1 MIEDLLLRWVVT
13 ALFAVSAVECIYA
26 LIASRRSWIQIVS
39 HGLHFV
45 MAVAMAVM
53 AWPWGAALPTTIEP
67 MVFFLLATG
76 WFAVRT
82 VAAVGHRGANAYHAA
97 MMAAMAWMYAVMSGA
112 LLPQPADGVS
122 PGVGHGGHHGGHSM
136 PGADASAI
144 SAPPFIDGL
153 NWLCTIGFAVAT
165 LWWLYLYFVGRRA
178 QPALPASRF
187 FGTACQAMMAAGM
200 SIMFAVML

>member
-13 ALFAVSAVECIYA
+13 ALFVISAAECAWA
-26 LIASRRSWIQIVS
+26 LVLARRSWTQFVS
-39 HGLHFV
+39 HGLHLV

-53 AWPWGAALPTTIEP
+53 AWPWGAALPTIEP

-82 VAAVGHRGANAYHAA
+82 LAMAGHRVANAYHAA
-97 MMAAMAWMYAVMSGA
+97 MMLAMAWMYAVMSGT
-112 LLPQPADGVS
+112 LVPRPADGVG
-122 PGVGHGGHHGGHSM
+122 PAAGHGGHHGGHAM
-136 PGADASAI
+136 PGADASAA
-144 SAPPFIDGL
+144 SAPPFIDAL
-153 NWLCTIGFAVAT
+153 NWLCALGFAVAT
-165 LWWLYLYFVGRRA
+165 LCWLYLYFARRRA
-178 QPALPASRF
+178 QPTSPASSF

>member
-1 MIEDLLLRWVVT
+1 MLRWVVT
-13 ALFAVSAVECIYA
+13 ALFAVSAAECVYA
-26 LIASRRSWIQIVS
+26 MFSCRRSWPQLIS
-39 HGLHFV
+39 HALHFA

-53 AWPWGAALPTTIEP
+53 AWPWGAALPTIEP

-82 VAAVGHRGANAYHAA
+82 VATVEHRGVNAYHAA
-97 MMAAMAWMYAVMSGA
+97 MMAAMAWMYAVMSGT
-112 LLPQPADGVS
+112 LVPQPVDGVS
-122 PGVGHGGHHGGHSM
+122 TGAGHGGHHGDHSM
-136 PGADASAI
+136 PGMGASDISAI

-153 NWLCTIGFAVAT
+153 NWLCTAGFAVAT
-165 LWWLYLYFVGRRA
+165 VWWLYLYFT
-178 QPALPASRF
+178 ASRF